1 MRQANV
7 TVHLEE
13 SFDDWTIKKQDWLI
27 SRLVLLAGCTVEDVT
42 FARARPG
49 CVLLYL
55 VIPPAAAKRLQAQY
69 KIGLSD
75 LNETDTISN
84 RFQREIVKEILEQF
98 NVVSVRADIPNA
110 STYTVTTPKPEP
122 PLFVLVHGW
131 SGSRESFGNLPEIL
145 ESEFSCEVAIPE
157 YSTKLFSHADPLF
170 ILGGQL
176 TTFINNRSFRQPRD
190 IVLLGHSMGGV
201 ISRASLIE
209 SLREKSRDEHY
220 VRQTKLFVSV
230 ASPLGGTWM
239 GNLANSIPAKF
250 GHIKQAVE
258 LSTNSATLA
267 EINKWWHMWR
277 SSTPHLEGRV
287 RSIYSSEDSVVPIN
301 SAIGDDS
308 SAICIAGA
316 SHTDIIKPK
325 RSDDEIALTIVRLA
339 HQAGVRQFHSHSDQQ
354 WVSET
359 VS

>member
-7 TVHLEE
+7 TIHLEE
-13 SFDDWTIKKQDWLI
+13 SFDEWTIKKQNWLI
-27 SRLVLLAGCTVEDVT
+27 SRLVLLAGCTVEEVT

-55 VIPPAAAKRLQAQY
+55 IIPVAAAKRLQEQY

-75 LNETDTISN
+75 LNETDSVSN
-84 RFQREIVKEILEQF
+84 RFQREIVKEILDELD
-98 NVVSVRADIPNA
+98 VVSVRADISNS
-110 STYTVTTPKPEP
+110 STYIVTTPKPEP

-131 SGSRESFGNLPEIL
+131 SGSRDSFGSLPEIL
-145 ESEFSCEVAIPE
+145 ESEFSCEVAIPQ

-176 TTFINNRSFRQPRD
+176 TTFINNRSFRNPRD
-190 IVLLGHSMGGV
+190 IVLVAHSMGGV
-201 ISRASLIE
+201 ILRASLIE
-209 SLREKSRDEHY
+209 SLRDKNGQEHY

-230 ASPLGGTWM
+230 ASPLGGTWL
-239 GNLANSIPAKF
+239 GNLASSIPIKF
-250 GHIKQAVE
+250 GHVKQAVE
-258 LSTNSATLA
+258 LSTNSSTLA
-267 EINKWWHMWR
+267 EVNKWWHTWK
-277 SSTPHLEGRV
+277 SSASHLEGRI

-301 SAIGDDS
+301 SAIGDDPN
-308 SAICIAGA
+308 AICIPGA

-325 RSDDEIALTIVRLA
+325 SADDEIALTILRLA
-339 HQAGVRQFHSHSDQQ
+339 HQAGVRQFQSDRVRQM
-354 WVSET
+354 VSEV